1 MKKKKREKKNAV
13 WFAAL
18 LIIFGAVFFLSFMWG
33 KYSISPGEIFRMIA
47 ERITG
52 AESGIP
58 AAKEKVFFNI
68 RLPRVLGACI
78 VGGGL
83 AVSGCVYQ
91 GTMRNPMV
99 SPDILGATAGAGMGA
114 ALALLLSWSA
124 AAAQLTAFVFGLAA
138 VALTYYFAH
147 IISRKAGMILSL
159 VLTGIVMSALFEAGI
174 SLMKYVADPYSKLPA
189 ITFWLMGSLAAVVPS
204 SLPLLVIPLVIGL
217 IPLILLKWRINL
229 LSLPDEEALAMGINI
244 TRMRIIVIV
253 CATLITSSIVAVGGL
268 IGWVGL
274 IIPHMARIVAGPDFR
289 KLLPASL
296 LMGSTF
302 LLLVDDIA
310 RGATSM
316 EIPLGILTAVVG
328 APFFLILMYRS
339 QR

>member
-1 MKKKKREKKNAV
+1 
-13 WFAAL
+13 
-18 LIIFGAVFFLSFMWG
+18 
-33 KYSISPGEIFRMIA
+33 
-47 ERITG
+47 
-52 AESGIP
+52 
-58 AAKEKVFFNI
+58 
-68 RLPRVLGACI
+68 
-78 VGGGL
+78 
-83 AVSGCVYQ
+83 
-91 GTMRNPMV
+91 
-99 SPDILGATAGAGMGA
+99 
-114 ALALLLSWSA
+114 
-124 AAAQLTAFVFGLAA
+124 
-138 VALTYYFAH
+138 
-147 IISRKAGMILSL
+147 MILSL

-316 EIPLGILTAVVG
+316 EIPLGILTAAVG
-328 APFFLILMYRS
+328 APFFLILLLDPNAALKFIGFLDKEGGRS
-339 QR
+339 GVQANLIIHRDLLHVHYNSTPSNDLFSDSYTLANLPIPRQ

>member
-124 AAAQLTAFVFGLAA
+124 AGRAADSFCLRTCR
-138 VALTYYFAH
+138 
-147 IISRKAGMILSL
+147 SRTDL
-159 VLTGIVMSALFEAGI
+159 LFCSYHQQEGGND
-174 SLMKYVADPYSKLPA
+174 SVSRPHGNRHV
-189 ITFWLMGSLAAVVPS
+189 GSV
-204 SLPLLVIPLVIGL
+204 
-217 IPLILLKWRINL
+217 
-229 LSLPDEEALAMGINI
+229 
-244 TRMRIIVIV
+244 
-253 CATLITSSIVAVGGL
+253 
-268 IGWVGL
+268 
-274 IIPHMARIVAGPDFR
+274 
-289 KLLPASL
+289 
-296 LMGSTF
+296 
-302 LLLVDDIA
+302 
-310 RGATSM
+310 
-316 EIPLGILTAVVG
+316 
-328 APFFLILMYRS
+328 
-339 QR
+339 

>member
-1 MKKKKREKKNAV
+1 MKNAV

-124 AAAQLTAFVFGLAA
+124 AAVQLTAFVFGLAA

-159 VLTGIVMSALFEAGI
+159 VLTGIVMSARFEAGI
-174 SLMKYVADPYSKLPA
+174 SLM
-189 ITFWLMGSLAAVVPS
+189 
-204 SLPLLVIPLVIGL
+204 
-217 IPLILLKWRINL
+217 
-229 LSLPDEEALAMGINI
+229 
-244 TRMRIIVIV
+244 
-253 CATLITSSIVAVGGL
+253 
-268 IGWVGL
+268 
-274 IIPHMARIVAGPDFR
+274 
-289 KLLPASL
+289 
-296 LMGSTF
+296 
-302 LLLVDDIA
+302 
-310 RGATSM
+310 
-316 EIPLGILTAVVG
+316 
-328 APFFLILMYRS
+328 
-339 QR
+339 

>member
-91 GTMRNPMV
+91 
-99 SPDILGATAGAGMGA
+99 
-114 ALALLLSWSA
+114 
-124 AAAQLTAFVFGLAA
+124 
-138 VALTYYFAH
+138 
-147 IISRKAGMILSL
+147 
-159 VLTGIVMSALFEAGI
+159 
-174 SLMKYVADPYSKLPA
+174 
-189 ITFWLMGSLAAVVPS
+189 
-204 SLPLLVIPLVIGL
+204 
-217 IPLILLKWRINL
+217 
-229 LSLPDEEALAMGINI
+229 
-244 TRMRIIVIV
+244 
-253 CATLITSSIVAVGGL
+253 
-268 IGWVGL
+268 
-274 IIPHMARIVAGPDFR
+274 
-289 KLLPASL
+289 
-296 LMGSTF
+296 
-302 LLLVDDIA
+302 
-310 RGATSM
+310 
-316 EIPLGILTAVVG
+316 
-328 APFFLILMYRS
+328 
-339 QR
+339 

>member
-1 MKKKKREKKNAV
+1 MKESNRDKKRTV
-13 WFAAL
+13 WFVV
-18 LIIFGAVFFLSFMWG
+18 LIAVFCGVFFLSFMWG
-33 KYSISPGEIFRMIA
+33 QYSISPVEIFRMIG
-47 ERITG
+47 EKITG
-52 AESGIP
+52 TDSGV
-58 AAKEKVFFNI
+58 AATKEKVFFNI

-99 SPDILGATAGAGMGA
+99 SPDILGATSGAGMGA
-114 ALALLLSWSA
+114 ALALLMSWSA
-124 AAAQLTAFVFGLAA
+124 AAVQLIAFVFGLLA

-147 IISRKAGMILSL
+147 IISRKAGMVLSL

-217 IPLILLKWRINL
+217 IPLILMKWRINL
-229 LSLPDEEALAMGINI
+229 LSLPDEEALSMGINI

-274 IIPHMARIVAGPDFR
+274 IIPHMARIAAGPDFR

-316 EIPLGILTAVVG
+316 EIPLGILTAAVG